1 MSDTQEMRE
10 QQYQRFKELFEL
22 GRQRRLELEAKGETR
37 RRSGRKGDDYLTEE
51 ERQELFDLGR
61 KLSGFYVKDGY
72 AYCQGKSWKLPE
84 NSSLLKNQ
92 TVAESELTQTGHI

>member
-1 MSDTQEMRE
+1 MSDGDELKK

-22 GRQRRLELEAKGETR
+22 GQQRRLELESKGDTR

-51 ERQELFDLGR
+51 ERQELFALGR

-72 AYCQGKSWKLPE
+72 AYCQGKSWKLPDNSPLLE
-84 NSSLLKNQ
+84 NKA
-92 TVAESELTQTGHI
+92 VSEA